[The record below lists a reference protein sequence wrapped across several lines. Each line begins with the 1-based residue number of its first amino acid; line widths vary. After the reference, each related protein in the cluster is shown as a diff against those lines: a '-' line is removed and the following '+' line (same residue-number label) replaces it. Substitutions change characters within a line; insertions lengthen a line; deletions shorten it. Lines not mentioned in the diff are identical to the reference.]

1 MHFTESQLSL
11 LMNGEFMSDLSD
23 LKKRLIQ
30 FREKRDWKQFHT
42 LKNLMTALS
51 IEVGELQELSL
62 WKTDEEVSELLK
74 NPEFKKSLES
84 ECADILNF
92 LVMISDAGDFDLIEA
107 ANRKIS
113 KNDER
118 YPADKAKGT
127 AKKYSE
133 L

>member
-1 MHFTESQLSL
+1 
-11 LMNGEFMSDLSD
+11 MSDLSD